1 MKDTII
7 KIKGLI
13 YSGGATSGVCK
24 TIYIN
29 TAKLTYVNIESDL
42 DFSVMIENTKIVN
55 VKKAENAALVK
66 WLEENDYEKP
76 DHRSQ
81 PRNTAKKQRLVEGN

>member
-7 KIKGLI
+7 KVKGLI
-13 YSGGATSGVCK
+13 YSGGATSGASK

-29 TAKLTYVNIESDL
+29 TSKLPYVNIESEL
-42 DFSVMIENTKIVN
+42 YLSIMVENTKIVN
-55 VKKAENAALVK
+55 IKKSENEALLK